1 MQPTALP
8 HSVAPQ
14 DLSVWMAQ
22 LLQPTVLLE
31 LGALLACGALA
42 WWLVRSLR
50 HSLLGDDAQNG
61 VLLGR
66 TGVDGALFP
75 LLWLVLSVG
84 AEWALRAQIPIT
96 LLLVALPMLV
106 ALVVIRLAVKVVRLV
121 FPNAR
126 WARRLERTVS
136 WLVWLVLVLWVTNL
150 LPSILMEMDEITVT
164 LGGSVISVRQVFE
177 GLLTAAFVL
186 IAAMWVAS
194 VIDHRLLSNTAGG
207 ELSVRKA
214 VSNMIRVVLLF
225 VGLMVALTA
234 VGIDLTALSVLGG
247 AIGVGIGFGLQKLA
261 SNYVSGFV
269 ILAERSLRIG
279 DMVSVDGFEGAI
291 TDIRARFTVIRSIT
305 GQESIVPNEMLLIS
319 RVENLSL
326 ADTRIWQS
334 TTVGVGYNSDV
345 HLVSDLLLQAA
356 TAQERVL
363 ADPGPSVS
371 LSEFGADGL
380 VFVVGYWI
388 QDPENGRM
396 NVLSAVNFEILRL
409 LREHGIEI
417 PYPQRVVHLKTDAPA

>member
-14 DLSVWMAQ
+14 DLSVWMAH

-31 LGALLACGALA
+31 LTALLACAALA

-291 TDIRARFTVIRSIT
+291 TDIRARFTVIRSLT

-356 TAQERVL
+356 RSQERVL

-371 LSEFGADGL
+371 LREFGADGL

-409 LREHGIEI
+409 LREHDIEI